1 MPYKNYF
8 GIDFGTTCSGVSV
21 FQKDD
26 YGNLTQETAFH
37 CGNEIGEPDSSFVAI
52 DRENDEVLCGYA
64 AWKKRNK
71 LAEGCV
77 LVPSVKME
85 LRSDKDCVAATNHK
99 RWSAGE
105 VATELFKHIRSLVE
119 EQRFDINEAVVAIP
133 VAYPASARQAIRQAA
148 KNAGIMIKQ
157 FISEPTAAYMANRQK
172 LAGYSNVL
180 VFDWGGGT
188 LDVSILHIS
197 KGEIS
202 ELAKGGMDKAGND
215 INHML
220 AEHIHARLVEENNKP
235 LSFDDMSPE
244 LRDEMD
250 NRAEKLKKEFS
261 ENSNV
266 RFMIR
271 KYGEFG
277 NAILSFDYDQWFA
290 PILRPVINDA
300 VRCINQTLE
309 EAGLNKESIDKVL
322 MVGGSSNLRPIIS
335 EIESMFGIDKVVK
348 PEHMAWSISD
358 GAAYLSAN
366 EGEYISNQNVGIV
379 LSDGASYYFV
389 HKGDPIKGFRKTQ
402 KFGVTDTT
410 QQMRLVFTGVDD
422 ITQSSGR
429 YETITLKKTFGFLD
443 EGIDLIAE
451 IDPNLVLTVRA
462 GSDLVENSISP
473 VWKYDRLK
481 CSYKF

>member
-21 FQKDD
+21 FQQDD
-26 YGNLTQETAFH
+26 EGNLTQKTAMH

-52 DRENDEVLCGYA
+52 NKETDKVMCGYD

-71 LAEGCV
+71 LALDNV
-77 LVPSVKME
+77 LIPSVKME
-85 LRSDKDCVAATNHK
+85 LRSDKDCVASTNHR
-99 RWSAGE
+99 RWTAGE
-105 VATELFKHIRSLVE
+105 VAAELFRHIKFLAKN
-119 EQRFDINEAVVAIP
+119 EQFNIDTAVVAIP
-133 VAYPASARQAIRQAA
+133 VGYPPVARQAIRQAA
-148 KNAGIMIKQ
+148 EDAGIMIQQ
-157 FISEPTAAYMANRQK
+157 FISEPTAAYMANKQK

-202 ELAKGGMDKAGND
+202 ELAKGGMPKAGND
-215 INHML
+215 INRML
-220 AEHIHARLVEENNKP
+220 AEHIHARLVEKKGIS
-235 LSFDDMSPE
+235 LAFDDMAPE

-250 NRAEKLKKEFS
+250 YLAEKLKKDFS

-266 RFMIR
+266 RCMIQ

-277 NAILSFDYDQWFA
+277 KAVLAFDYDQWFV
-290 PILRPVINDA
+290 PILRPVINEA
-300 VRCINQTLE
+300 VKCIYQTLE
-309 EAGLNKESIDKVL
+309 DAGLNKESIDKVL

-348 PEHMAWSISD
+348 PENMAWSISD
-358 GAAYLSAN
+358 GAAYLALN
-366 EGEYISNQNVGIV
+366 KGKYISNQNVGII
-379 LSDGASYYFV
+379 LSDGTPYYFV
-389 HKGDPIKGFRKTQ
+389 SKGDPIKNFRKKQ

-410 QQMRLVFTGVDD
+410 KQMRLVFTGVED
-422 ITQSSGR
+422 IDRR
-429 YETITLKKTFGFLD
+429 YETVNLKGTFGFLD
-443 EGIDLIAE
+443 EGIDVIAE
-451 IDPNLVLTVRA
+451 IDPNMVLTVRA
-462 GSDLVENSISP
+462 GSDLVEDSMSP